1 MKPEAARHRASQI
14 EFSFSRKLNYLLPLY
29 CMFRLLAS
37 RRQIICHNNASNQ
50 VRIVTCRWCSNEFF
64 LCRRC
69 WRGQSYC
76 SMSCRMQA
84 KAAAHRRAQRIYRQT
99 ARGKQVHREAEK
111 RRRMGLSKKSKQSV
125 ADAGTHLAVGRGT
138 MRSADVRAAKG
149 TDRQCALCGRWGSIC
164 VQFPRRG
171 YRLRMRRGVPRP
183 P

>member
-1 MKPEAARHRASQI
+1 VKPEASTRRASQI
-14 EFSFSRKLNYLLPLY
+14 EFSLSRKLNFLLPLY

-37 RRQIICHNNASNQ
+37 WRQVICHHNSSDQ
-50 VRIVTCRWCSNEFF
+50 VRTVTCRWCSSEFF

-99 ARGKQVHREAEK
+99 ARGKQMHREAEK
-111 RRRMGLSKKSKQSV
+111 RRRMGMSKKSKQSV
-125 ADAGTHLAVGRGT
+125 ADAGTRLAVRRGT
-138 MRSADVRAAKG
+138 MRSADVRVPKG
-149 TDRQCALCGRWGSIC
+149 TGGQCARCGRWGSVC

-171 YRLRMRRGVPRP
+171 YGLRMRRGTQRP